1 MVVFPSKTKK
11 EIEFSFFCLF
21 CGPEVWQCQ
30 CLKRRPDPVRREDGV
45 SRLPIFFSA
54 LFFSGT
60 AATCPLPSFPSKV
73 LDVVARPSAT
83 EEASLPPKKRRRKR
97 EKLFFLFFLLPPF
110 SCTLLL
116 LHACGRDGG
125 APPPPSVREK
135 EEGRKDISVGQN
147 GTGGRTVLL
156 REPQSE
162 EGRERKHAG
171 IKGL

>member
-97 EKLFFLFFLLPPF
+97 EKLFFLFLLLPPF
-110 SCTLLL
+110 LALSSSCMRVEETEALLL
-116 LHACGRDGG
+116 LL
-125 APPPPSVREK
+125 PSERK
-135 EEGRKDISVGQN
+135 RKEGRTSVSDKTERADGQCC
-147 GTGGRTVLL
+147 
-156 REPQSE
+156 
-162 EGRERKHAG
+162 
-171 IKGL
+171 

>member
-45 SRLPIFFSA
+45 SRFPIFFSQ

-73 LDVVARPSAT
+73 LDVFARPSAT

-97 EKLFFLFFLLPPF
+97 EKLFFLFLLLPPF
-110 SCTLLL
+110 LALSSSCMRVEETEALLL
-116 LHACGRDGG
+116 LL
-125 APPPPSVREK
+125 PSERKRK
-135 EEGRKDISVGQN
+135 EGHQCRTKRN
-147 GTGGRTVLL
+147 GRTDSVA
-156 REPQSE
+156 
-162 EGRERKHAG
+162 ERAAE
-171 IKGL
+171 